1 MGKEDIDRECMEFE
15 CNELSRRYMAEASRT
30 AVQAFNEGYLLG
42 RRHAKAVFNQEAS
55 DED

>member
-30 AVQAFNEGYLLG
+30 AMQAFNEGYLLG
-42 RRHAKAVFNQEAS
+42 RQHAKSVFNQEAS
-55 DED
+55 DEN